1 MREAGILPTCASTKV
16 GIRLMT
22 LHHAKPIRGH
32 TNPAVAMRWGDGG
45 YHGDADDD
53 RDHPPGDR
61 GTY

>member
-1 MREAGILPTCASTKV
+1 
-16 GIRLMT
+16 MT